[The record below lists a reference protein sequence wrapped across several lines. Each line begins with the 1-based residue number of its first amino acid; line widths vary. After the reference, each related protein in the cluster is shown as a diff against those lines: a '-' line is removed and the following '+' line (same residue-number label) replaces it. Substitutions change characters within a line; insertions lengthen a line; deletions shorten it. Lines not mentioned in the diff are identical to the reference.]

1 MNPVL
6 ILPGNAQHRG
16 DRAEQQDS
24 FGFSDLLDLSLLA
37 RRGALA
43 VLADG
48 MGGHALGRAASQ
60 AAVKVLLDGYPQPT
74 PEDAIPAVL
83 RRLLHEANAAVRA
96 LAEREGELDNA
107 GSTLAA
113 AVMYQQ
119 ALHWIAVGDSRIY
132 LYHAGRATLLTADHV
147 YAREL
152 DREVVAGRI
161 AATEAAEHPQREA
174 LTSFLGM
181 PDLDQVECNLRPVPL
196 HPGDRVLLCS
206 DGLYRNLSE
215 ADLAEE
221 LARPDPQAAAEAL
234 LGRALARPQPEQ
246 DNLTTVILALGGP
259 VAATTPADA
268 PRRRCWLTG
277 LLVGAL
283 LAGTGAAAGWWLG
296 QARQK
301 PPPEPKAT
309 IAPPPTTP
317 VAPPSP
323 TPATPSPPPAPAA
336 PSAPPATETPPAT
349 PPPSPVPVHPG
360 LRT

>member
-1 MNPVL
+1 MNPIP

-24 FGFSDLLDLSLLA
+24 FGFSDLHDSTLLA

-60 AAVKVLLDGYPQPT
+60 TAVQVLLDGFPQST
-74 PEDAIPAVL
+74 PDDAIPAAL
-83 RRLLHEANAAVRA
+83 RRLLREANAAVRA
-96 LAEREGELDNA
+96 LAEREGERDNA

-113 AVMYQQ
+113 AVVHQQ

-132 LYHAGRATLLTADHV
+132 LYHAGRVTLLTADHV

-152 DREVVAGRI
+152 DREAAAGRI
-161 AATEAAEHPQREA
+161 AATEAAEHPDRDA

-181 PDLDQVECNLRPVPL
+181 PDLDQVECNLQPVPL
-196 HPGDRVLLCS
+196 HPSDRVLLCS

-215 ADLAEE
+215 AELAEE

-246 DNLTTVILALGGP
+246 DNLTAVILALGGAGEAMP
-259 VAATTPADA
+259 RSA
-268 PRRRCWLTG
+268 RRRQGWWIGLGVG
-277 LLVGAL
+277 LL
-283 LAGTGAAAGWWLG
+283 LASAGGAALWWWE
-296 QARQK
+296 RQRSEA
-301 PPPEPKAT
+301 PAPA
-309 IAPPPTTP
+309 IA
-317 VAPPSP
+317 
-323 TPATPSPPPAPAA
+323 SPPPAPAV
-336 PSAPPATETPPAT
+336 PAT
-349 PPPSPVPVHPG
+349 PPASETPPPTPSPVPAPVQPAI
-360 LRT
+360 RT

>member
-1 MNPVL
+1 VNLVP

-24 FGFSDLLDLSLLA
+24 FGFSDLHDSTLLA

-60 AAVKVLLDGYPQPT
+60 TAVQVLLDGFSQST
-74 PEDAIPAVL
+74 PDDAIPAAL
-83 RRLLHEANAAVRA
+83 RRLLREANVAVRA

-113 AVMYQQ
+113 AVVHQQ

-132 LYHAGRATLLTADHV
+132 LYHAGRVTLLTADHV

-152 DREVVAGRI
+152 DREAAAGRI
-161 AATEAAEHPQREA
+161 AATEAAEHPDRDA

-181 PDLDQVECNLRPVPL
+181 PDLDQVECNLQPVPL
-196 HPGDRVLLCS
+196 HPSDRVLLCS

-215 ADLAEE
+215 AELAEE

-246 DNLTTVILALGGP
+246 DNLTAVILALGG
-259 VAATTPADA
+259 AGEATPRSA
-268 PRRRCWLTG
+268 RRRQGWWIGLGVG
-277 LLVGAL
+277 LL
-283 LAGTGAAAGWWLG
+283 LASAGGAALWWWE
-296 QARQK
+296 RQRSEA
-301 PPPEPKAT
+301 PAPA
-309 IAPPPTTP
+309 IA
-317 VAPPSP
+317 
-323 TPATPSPPPAPAA
+323 SPPPAPAA
-336 PSAPPATETPPAT
+336 PATPPASETPPPT
-349 PPPSPVPVHPG
+349 PSPVPAPVQPAI
-360 LRT
+360 RT